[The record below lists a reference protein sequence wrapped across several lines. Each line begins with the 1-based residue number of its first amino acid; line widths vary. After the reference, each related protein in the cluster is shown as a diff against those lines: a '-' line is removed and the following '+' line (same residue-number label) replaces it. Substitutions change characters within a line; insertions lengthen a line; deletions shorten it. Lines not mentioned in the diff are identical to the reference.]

1 MLVVKVVEVT
11 YDPSVDAMYIKF
23 REGKYK
29 ISEEVRE
36 GVIVDFD
43 EENRVLGIE
52 ILDAAE
58 KVSKESISGIS
69 FKILGKV
76 AAAE

>member
-1 MLVVKVVEVT
+1 MVDIT

-36 GVIVDFD
+36 GVIVDFNK
-43 EENRVLGIE
+43 ENEVIGIE
-52 ILDAAE
+52 ILDAKE
-58 KVSKESISGIS
+58 KVSKESISGVS
-69 FKILGKV
+69 FKILER
-76 AAAE
+76 AAISG

>member
-1 MLVVKVVEVT
+1 MIKVVDIT

-43 EENRVLGIE
+43 EENKIIGIE
-52 ILDAAE
+52 ILDATE
-58 KVSKESISGIS
+58 KVSKESVSGIN
-69 FKILGKV
+69 FKILEK
-76 AAAE
+76 ATILEK

>member
-1 MLVVKVVEVT
+1 MVVKVVDVT

-43 EENRVLGIE
+43 EENKVIGIE

-58 KVSKESISGIS
+58 KVSKESTSGIS
-69 FKILGKV
+69 FKILEK
-76 AAAE
+76 AAISE